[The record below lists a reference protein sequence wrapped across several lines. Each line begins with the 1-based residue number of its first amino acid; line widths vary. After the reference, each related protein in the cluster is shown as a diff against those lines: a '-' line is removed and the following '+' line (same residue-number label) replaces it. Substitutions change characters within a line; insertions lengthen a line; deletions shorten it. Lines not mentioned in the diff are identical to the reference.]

1 MLRLIVH
8 NYAPEKSCTFAAIME
23 IWERE
28 KVKSRVEIYLDAPKS
43 VLRLMLTEMYFESAI
58 KVIKL

>member
-23 IWERE
+23 ICE
-28 KVKSRVEIYLDAPKS
+28 KVQSRVEIYLDAPKS
-43 VLRLMLTEMYFESAI
+43 VLRFMLTKMYFESAI